1 MNFNSAPSLIK
12 LNTSSLV
19 PEQVICFP
27 SLGSRTFPPAH
38 GFLLR
43 LIRSPPH
50 FYSSVN
56 LTTQSGPLLVA
67 PGEGAEG
74 ACSVF
79 SLIRAVRGPAV
90 QGTGAHSMGVGHA
103 AFAWAPTFL
112 LQTWLCLSSAVC
124 YPGRHWLPRPPNSV
138 RANLSYLIPAL
149 PRMNDGIQDPKWRK
163 CPPLG

>member
-79 SLIRAVRGPAV
+79 SLIRAVRGPSSP
-90 QGTGAHSMGVGHA
+90 GYWCSLHGS
-103 AFAWAPTFL
+103 WPRC
-112 LQTWLCLSSAVC
+112 LCLGPNLPAPDVALPEFCSLLPRETLAATSTQLSESQPFLSHPSSAT
-124 YPGRHWLPRPPNSV
+124 YE
-138 RANLSYLIPAL
+138 
-149 PRMNDGIQDPKWRK
+149 
-163 CPPLG
+163 